1 MLIPNTDILRNYRSQ
16 GESKP
21 DSGATKAEV
30 EDGEIEDAKMA
41 DVPLADRTAQKP
53 SDTKATPSQRDSPA
67 AQIAETQASAN
78 REQTSSEKD
87 VTSARGA
94 HPEADLPARPQA
106 PASPAAS
113 QATSRISDSGR
124 PANVPKRPEPER
136 APSSAQNTRA
146 QAQGPHRFNR
156 EDKLPPRPD
165 LLEDRRDRHQD
176 YPRGGRFGGDHDYP
190 RPFDPAMG
198 DVRPYPRIDREYP
211 RQPMDEPFRSFPHRD
226 GRPPRDADWPDRPGR
241 LRPDVREGP
250 ANVRSVPP
258 THPDRAGMIDD
269 HSEGFRRG
277 ESGRQDRDDRRNLQP
292 RALSPPRMEPLGR
305 PERFPADDRRAA
317 NFAQSHARNEDM
329 PTGPRS
335 ERYGR
340 PSMDGADSRD
350 TVTGIDMNHGRLRQ
364 PEPPT
369 DVPSGP
375 RGRNNA
381 GRGGRNAA
389 GLQHSQG
396 PPASGAMAPTERQPP
411 IGPGRQGLRNAPDQS
426 TTTGPPSPGP
436 EKLDTSG
443 IHPDR
448 LKVLQQQPQDNS
460 YGGGQRSHHASSPA
474 SIVPPSGPRSGLGPP
489 SGPAAMPRGP
499 PSGPG
504 FGGERGRGDKRFAGI
519 NNMLQQSGGT
529 PDRGPGPTIRGRGA
543 NRQSGAMNA
552 PSPQAARPPTPGAQ
566 EDGGRGGSASQG
578 RPDLLAGRSSGAP
591 YGEEDGPSRSRP
603 GGSRGEPA
611 EESSAESRRS
621 QRFSSGTHP
630 HDRERERDR
639 DRERRGG
646 EEEGSR
652 SSSRREEHR
661 DRNRDYE
668 RERSRRSDA
677 GGAPGGP
684 REERYESREASRR
697 GPGARE
703 DNRRRR
709 DREEGSDIAPSNQEH
724 EGRLRPPSSLGG
736 QGPPPPPP
744 PPLAGAEDDRRW
756 GGGRELRDRD
766 RERNRDRPRER
777 DYHREG
783 APSGPHRK
791 RNRPGDEGGH
801 GDGGGRGGMRM
812 GNESKRPRRGA

>member
-1 MLIPNTDILRNYRSQ
+1 
-16 GESKP
+16 
-21 DSGATKAEV
+21 
-30 EDGEIEDAKMA
+30 MA

-53 SDTKATPSQRDSPA
+53 AETKVSSTSQRDSPA
-67 AQIAETQASAN
+67 TSAQGTEIQASAN
-78 REQTSSEKD
+78 REQNSNEKD
-87 VTSARGA
+87 VASARGA
-94 HPEADLPARPQA
+94 HLEADLPARPQA

-113 QATSRISDSGR
+113 QAASKISDSGR

-136 APSSAQNTRA
+136 APSGAQNARA

-176 YPRGGRFGGDHDYP
+176 YPRGGRFGGDHDYS

-198 DVRPYPRIDREYP
+198 DGRPYPRGDRDYP
-211 RQPMDEPFRSFPHRD
+211 RQPMDEPFRGFPHRD
-226 GRPPRDADWPDRPGR
+226 GRPARDADWPDRSGR
-241 LRPDVREGP
+241 LRPDAREGP
-250 ANVRSVPP
+250 PNVRSVPP

-269 HSEGFRRG
+269 HPEGFRRG
-277 ESGRQDRDDRRNLQP
+277 ETGRQDRDDRRNLQQ

-305 PERFPADDRRAA
+305 PERFPADDRRGA
-317 NFAQSHARNEDM
+317 NFAHPHARNEDM

-381 GRGGRNAA
+381 GRGGRNVP
-389 GLQHSQG
+389 GSQHSQG
-396 PPASGAMAPTERQPP
+396 QPAAGAMAPTERQPP
-411 IGPGRQGLRNAPDQS
+411 TGPGRQGLRNAPDQPAP
-426 TTTGPPSPGP
+426 TGPSSPGP

-448 LKVLQQQPQDNS
+448 LKVLQQQPQENT
-460 YGGGQRSHHASSPA
+460 YGGGQRPHHGSSPA

-519 NNMLQQSGGT
+519 NNMLQQSGGL

-552 PSPQAARPPTPGAQ
+552 PSPQSARPPTPVAQ
-566 EDGGRGGSASQG
+566 EEGGRGGPASQG
-578 RPDLLAGRSSGAP
+578 RPDLMAGRSSGAP
-591 YGEEDGPSRSRP
+591 YGEEDGHPRSRP

-621 QRFSSGTHP
+621 QRFSSGTYP
-630 HDRERERDR
+630 ERERERER

-646 EEEGSR
+646 DEEGSR

-709 DREEGSDIAPSNQEH
+709 DREEGSDIAPSSQEH

-744 PPLAGAEDDRRW
+744 PPLAAGEDDRRW
-756 GGGRELRDRD
+756 GGGRELRDRERD
-766 RERNRDRPRER
+766 RNRDRPRER

-812 GNESKRPRRGA
+812 GSESKRPRRGA